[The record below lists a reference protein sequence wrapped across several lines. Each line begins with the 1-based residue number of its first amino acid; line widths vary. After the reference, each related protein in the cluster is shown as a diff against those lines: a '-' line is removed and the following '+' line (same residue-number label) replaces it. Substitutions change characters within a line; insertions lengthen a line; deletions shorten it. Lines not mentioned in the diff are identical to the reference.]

1 MPGISADDGRSE
13 PVDYLT
19 EVIMTLSN
27 IVVSLDASASTP
39 GRVRL
44 ACNLARSF
52 DATLTGVAAQDPLP
66 ISIYG
71 KGSYLDSN
79 IIEIAAASARDEI
92 SKQQAVFHEMTSG
105 YNKAQLRVYDREPL
119 GCVIEECA
127 RGDLLVA
134 RGLDDGDSGEIVEAL
149 SPAEIILRA
158 GRPVL
163 VTPSEADDLS
173 LGCAIIAWKD
183 TREARRAVADAL
195 PLLRRAERVLL
206 LTIASAEA
214 NTNAEATEAY
224 LKGHDVQCERVEL
237 PETANVAQ
245 AVAGLARDEAAGLVV
260 AGAYGHSKM
269 RELVFGSVTHELL
282 TSLRT
287 PCLYSH

>member
-1 MPGISADDGRSE
+1 
-13 PVDYLT
+13 
-19 EVIMTLSN
+19 MTLSN

-79 IIEIAAASARDEI
+79 IIEIAAASAKDEI
-92 SKQQAVFHEMTSG
+92 SKQQAVFNEMTSG
-105 YNKAQLRVYDREPL
+105 YNKAQLRVYDRERL
-119 GCVIEECA
+119 ECMIEECA

-134 RGLDDGDSGEIVEAL
+134 RGLDDGHSGEIVEAL

-163 VTPSEADDLS
+163 VTPSEVDDLS

-183 TREARRAVADAL
+183 TREGPACRRGRLATVAESGTCPSPYRRLGGDGDERRGDRGLPEGPRRAV
-195 PLLRRAERVLL
+195 RV
-206 LTIASAEA
+206 
-214 NTNAEATEAY
+214 
-224 LKGHDVQCERVEL
+224 C
-237 PETANVAQ
+237 
-245 AVAGLARDEAAGLVV
+245 
-260 AGAYGHSKM
+260 
-269 RELVFGSVTHELL
+269 
-282 TSLRT
+282 
-287 PCLYSH
+287 